1 MDVYP
6 LDYLI
11 NNCFFCL
18 SIKYNIFAM
27 DVQGY
32 EGEVLKGA
40 TETLKGIDV
49 VYTEVN
55 RGSTYK
61 GNALIEEIDEML
73 SEFTRVETYW
83 PSPNWTWGDACYV
96 RKTLL

>member
-1 MDVYP
+1 
-6 LDYLI
+6 
-11 NNCFFCL
+11 
-18 SIKYNIFAM
+18 M